1 MSIFLQT
8 NFMLFIENEN
18 VSDYNSYFSI
28 GYDVYG
34 R

>member
-1 MSIFLQT
+1 MSIFLQI

-18 VSDYNSYFSI
+18 VSDYNFDFCI
-28 GYDVYG
+28 GYNVYG